1 MNCRSAVAIWLLCA
15 GMGCAQTAEP
25 AADEP
30 VQLEKLTVWGEAVPG
45 LLDIMPGQ
53 LQWSVPSSMASTAE
67 SVPGLAMHHMGAAA
81 AEPLLRGLGSERV
94 VTTLDGLP
102 LPIAS
107 PTRTS
112 APLALIAAGLPAA
125 IQVSKS
131 LPSVTRGPPAN
142 AGYIGLSLALPNKT
156 DRTNTTYVG
165 AAWNAD
171 RDGGALLA
179 GQTVTQGAWRVRAAM
194 AAHSL
199 GDYAAGD
206 GSVVPARDRNAGMAL
221 HLEWR
226 PDAQHQ
232 LFLGTLL
239 SRQELAVNSA
249 LPLDTRNSNI
259 GAMVTG
265 YGWAVSDQTWINTR
279 LGLSVSRP
287 HLDNSGRPAP
297 SLITADGRTL
307 TLAAGVSV
315 RHKTDDREIT
325 VGLDATQ
332 EERRLERKRPGAVD
346 LLWPDLRQN
355 DVGGFAELTRALT
368 ADWKLRLGAR
378 LDVTQ
383 SEARAADGLAFNRT
397 IRDLYVAYNGPGAV
411 HTSRDDLSGAA
422 NVLLTGRLA
431 PAVTTSLG
439 GGFSRQPPGASER
452 YRAFSDALGGGYEIG
467 NPTAGVE
474 DKYELD
480 WGLRWQQE
488 KIAVT
493 LDLFASYLPNYLHR
507 TRVGVTTPP
516 PPPAP
521 GAVVYGYRS
530 TRAAFRGGELE
541 VLWQP
546 VTDTWWRLAAASVEG
561 TDRNA
566 HRRLPEIPPAT
577 LTLAAGRMWPG
588 ASLRPWVEGGLRAA
602 AAQRNSAPDEM
613 PVFADTSAFTLVNL
627 RGGLTWH
634 GCRIALAVENAFDQL
649 YYNYLSPPAAAMP
662 PSGSLRPGARI
673 PGPGRTVTLT
683 LSYGLP

>member
-15 GMGCAQTAEP
+15 GLGCAQTAEP

-30 VQLEKLTVWGEAVPG
+30 VQLEKLTVRGEAVPG

-67 SVPGLAMHHMGAAA
+67 SIPGLAMHHMGAAA

-102 LPIAS
+102 LPLAS

-125 IQVSKS
+125 IEVTKS
-131 LPSVTRGPPAN
+131 LPSVTLGPPAN
-142 AGYIGLSLALPNKT
+142 AGYIDLSLALPRKT
-156 DRTNTTYVG
+156 DQTAAAYVG
-165 AAWNAD
+165 AAWNTD
-171 RDGGALLA
+171 RDGGDLLA
-179 GQTVTQGAWRVRAAM
+179 AETAAQGAWRVRAAM

-199 GDYAAGD
+199 GDYTAGD
-206 GSVVPARDRNAGMAL
+206 GTVVPAGDRNAGAAL
-221 HLEWR
+221 HLEWQ
-226 PDAQHQ
+226 PDAQHHLALGA
-232 LFLGTLL
+232 LF
-239 SRQELAVNSA
+239 SRQGLAVNSA
-249 LPLDTRNSNI
+249 LPLDTRDTDV
-259 GAMVTG
+259 GAVTTG
-265 YGWAVSDQTWINTR
+265 YGWALSDQTWVNTR
-279 LGLSVSRP
+279 LGLGVSRP

-297 SLITADGRTL
+297 ALITADGRTL
-307 TLAAGVSV
+307 SLAAGISV
-315 RHKTDDREIT
+315 RHKADANEIT

-346 LLWPDLRQN
+346 LLWPDLRQR
-355 DVGGFAELTRALT
+355 DVGAFAELTRVLT
-368 ADWKLRLGAR
+368 PDWKLRLGAR
-378 LDVTQ
+378 LDAAQ

-397 IRDLYVAYNGPGAV
+397 IRDLYLAYNGPGASD
-411 HTSRDDLSGAA
+411 TSRNDTAGAA
-422 NVLLTGRLA
+422 NVVLTGRLA

-467 NPTAGVE
+467 NPAAGPE

-480 WGLRWQQE
+480 WGLRWQAE

-493 LDLFASYLPNYLHR
+493 FDLFSSYLPNYLHR
-507 TRVGVTTPP
+507 TRVGVTAPP

-521 GAVVYGYRS
+521 GAVVYGYRPVG
-530 TRAAFRGGELE
+530 AAFGGGELE
-541 VLWQP
+541 ISWQP
-546 VTDTWWRLAAASVEG
+546 VTDMWWRLAAAGVDG

-588 ASLRPWVEGGLRAA
+588 ASLKPWVEGGLRAT
-602 AAQRNSAPDEM
+602 AAQHNPAPDEM

-634 GCRIALAVENAFDQL
+634 GCRIALAVENAFDRL
-649 YYNYLSPPAAAMP
+649 YFTYLSPPAAAMP
-662 PSGSLRPGARI
+662 PSGSLPPGARI
-673 PGPGRTVTLT
+673 PSPGRTITLT